1 MHTKT
6 KKPIRNSFLIATSF
20 LVSGIAL
27 FIFSFLLGSLIVG
40 LIGLGLLFWGAL
52 FLLVTPLKYVESSL
66 LISSTLPAY
75 LNMDRLLKDFNPKNE
90 AYNIPPLPR
99 DVSLP
104 EHLEGLKESV
114 TFIPAENTTGMV
126 EIEDIARGKFVIERP
141 AGLLVS
147 SPGIGLLDKIEKKR
161 TADFTQVLPSELD
174 EALPNLLGE
183 LYLAKQIT
191 VATSEN
197 NVILKV
203 NGSLFGGLYSPKYN
217 LRSINLLGCPLVN
230 AAACA
235 IAKSTGK
242 LTMIE
247 DIKTDPEGKAITVT
261 FKVVRGSFEKRQKL
275 VESYGKISLRRDELV
290 GVINSSIGIVDF
302 SFDILIGLTK
312 KKIDWGLLEDYSKS
326 LKENASFIG
335 VTIPSLNL
343 SFIEISSAIERQV
356 PTKTSEQAYGILK
369 SIFNYFENLNLEDDI
384 KESVPNF
391 LSTKAIVL
399 SYYTLND
406 LLLAKVV
413 EDREI
418 TKEIKQLENALQI
431 LVKSTG
437 FKIDVEP
444 LMSTLGKTIVEDDLQ
459 TFVEDVR
466 GNFNQALASFLGLI
480 SE

>member
-1 MHTKT
+1 MQTKT
-6 KKPIRNSFLIATSF
+6 KKPIRNSFLIAISF

-27 FIFSFLLGSLIVG
+27 FILSFLLGSLIVG

-75 LNMDRLLKDFNPKNE
+75 LNLDRLLKDFNPKNE

-99 DVSLP
+99 DISLP
-104 EHLEGLKESV
+104 EHLKGLKEMV
-114 TFIPAENTTGMV
+114 TFIPGENTTGMV
-126 EIEDIARGKFVIERP
+126 EIEDIARGKFLIERP
-141 AGLLVS
+141 SGLLVS

-161 TADFTQVLPSELD
+161 TADFTKLLPSQLD

-183 LYLAKQIT
+183 LYLARQIT

-197 NVILKV
+197 SIILKI
-203 NGSLFGGLYSPKYN
+203 NGSLYGSLYSPKYN
-217 LRSINLLGCPLVN
+217 LRSVNLLGCPLVN

-247 DIKTDPEGKAITVT
+247 DIKTDLEGKALTVA
-261 FKVVRGSFEKRQKL
+261 FKIVPGSFEKRQKL
-275 VESYGKISLRRDELV
+275 VESFEKIVLRRDELV
-290 GVINSSIGIVDF
+290 GVIYSSIGIVDF

-312 KKIDWGLLEDYSKS
+312 KQIDWVQLEDYSKS
-326 LKENASFIG
+326 LREKSSF
-335 VTIPSLNL
+335 VAETVPPLNL
-343 SFIEISSAIERQV
+343 SFLEISSAIERQE
-356 PTKTSEQAYGILK
+356 PKKISAEAYAILK
-369 SIFNYFENLNLEDDI
+369 SIFNYFESLNLDDDF
-384 KESVPNF
+384 KESVLNF

-413 EDREI
+413 GDREI
-418 TKEIKQLENALQI
+418 TKEMKQLESALQI
-431 LVKSTG
+431 LVNNTS
-437 FKIDVEP
+437 FKIDVEA
-444 LMSTLGKTIVEDDLQ
+444 LMSTLEKTIVENNLK

-466 GNFNQALASFLGLI
+466 GNFNEALSSFLVLN
-480 SE
+480 SK

>member
-1 MHTKT
+1 
-6 KKPIRNSFLIATSF
+6 
-20 LVSGIAL
+20 
-27 FIFSFLLGSLIVG
+27 
-40 LIGLGLLFWGAL
+40 
-52 FLLVTPLKYVESSL
+52 
-66 LISSTLPAY
+66 
-75 LNMDRLLKDFNPKNE
+75 
-90 AYNIPPLPR
+90 
-99 DVSLP
+99 
-104 EHLEGLKESV
+104 
-114 TFIPAENTTGMV
+114 
-126 EIEDIARGKFVIERP
+126 
-141 AGLLVS
+141 
-147 SPGIGLLDKIEKKR
+147 
-161 TADFTQVLPSELD
+161 
-174 EALPNLLGE
+174 
-183 LYLAKQIT
+183 
-191 VATSEN
+191 
-197 NVILKV
+197 
-203 NGSLFGGLYSPKYN
+203 
-217 LRSINLLGCPLVN
+217 
-230 AAACA
+230 
-235 IAKSTGK
+235 
-242 LTMIE
+242 
-247 DIKTDPEGKAITVT
+247 
-261 FKVVRGSFEKRQKL
+261 
-275 VESYGKISLRRDELV
+275 
-290 GVINSSIGIVDF
+290 
-302 SFDILIGLTK
+302 
-312 KKIDWGLLEDYSKS
+312 
-326 LKENASFIG
+326 
-335 VTIPSLNL
+335 L

>member
-1 MHTKT
+1 
-6 KKPIRNSFLIATSF
+6 
-20 LVSGIAL
+20 
-27 FIFSFLLGSLIVG
+27 
-40 LIGLGLLFWGAL
+40 
-52 FLLVTPLKYVESSL
+52 
-66 LISSTLPAY
+66 
-75 LNMDRLLKDFNPKNE
+75 MD
-90 AYNIPPLPR
+90 
-99 DVSLP
+99 
-104 EHLEGLKESV
+104 G
-114 TFIPAENTTGMV
+114 
-126 EIEDIARGKFVIERP
+126 
-141 AGLLVS
+141 
-147 SPGIGLLDKIEKKR
+147 IEKKR
-161 TADFTQVLPSELD
+161 TADFAKILPSELE

-197 NVILKV
+197 RVILKV
-203 NGSLFGGLYSPKYN
+203 NGSLYGGLYSPKYN

-247 DIKTDPEGKAITVT
+247 AIAADSQGKVITVD
-261 FKVVRGSFEKRQKL
+261 FKIVRGSFEKRQKL
-275 VESYGKISLRRDELV
+275 VESFGKIALRRDELI

-302 SFDILIGLTK
+302 SFDLLIGLTK
-312 KKIDWGLLEDYSKS
+312 KKIDWMLLEDYSKS
-326 LKENASFIG
+326 LRENSGFIG

-343 SFIEISSAIERQV
+343 SFLEILSAIERQD
-356 PTKTSEQAYGILK
+356 PKKTSEEAYNILK
-369 SIFNYFENLNLEDDI
+369 SIFNYFESLNLDDDF

-413 EDREI
+413 GDRGI
-418 TKEIKQLENALQI
+418 TKEMKQLENALQI
-431 LVKSTG
+431 LVNSTG
-437 FKIDVEP
+437 FKIDVEA
-444 LMSTLGKTIVEDDLQ
+444 LMSTLGKTIVENDLK

-466 GNFNQALASFLGLI
+466 DNFNQALSSFLVLS

>member
-126 EIEDIARGKFVIERP
+126 EIEDIARGKFLIERP

-147 SPGIGLLDKIEKKR
+147 SPGIGLLDRIEKKR
-161 TADFTQVLPSELD
+161 TADFTKVLPSKLE
-174 EALPNLLGE
+174 EVLPNLFGE
-183 LYLAKQIT
+183 LYLAKHIT
-191 VATSEN
+191 VAASEN
-197 NVILKV
+197 SVILKV
-203 NGSLFGGLYSPKYN
+203 NGSLYGGLYSSKYN

-247 DIKTDPEGKAITVT
+247 DIKTDSEGKAITVT
-261 FKVVRGSFEKRQKL
+261 FKIVRGSFEKRQKL
-275 VESYGKISLRRDELV
+275 VESFGKISLRRDELV

-302 SFDILIGLTK
+302 SFDILFGLTK
-312 KKIDWGLLEDYSKS
+312 KNIDWVMLENYSKS
-326 LKENASFIG
+326 FRENSSFTG
-335 VTIPSLNL
+335 ETIPSLNL
-343 SFIEISSAIERQV
+343 SFLEISSAIARQV
-356 PTKTSEQAYGILK
+356 PRETSEEVYGILK
-369 SIFNYFENLNLEDDI
+369 SIFNYFESINLEDDF
-384 KESVPNF
+384 KECVPNF
-391 LSTKAIVL
+391 LSTKAMVL

-406 LLLAKVV
+406 ILLAKVV
-413 EDREI
+413 GDREL
-418 TKEIKQLENALQI
+418 TNEMHQLDTVLKN
-431 LVKSTG
+431 LVNNTS
-437 FKIDVEP
+437 FKIDIET
-444 LMSTLGKTIVEDDLQ
+444 LMVSLGKAIDENNSEI
-459 TFVEDVR
+459 FVQGIR
-466 GNFNQALASFLGLI
+466 GIFRDSFASFVVLNNR
-480 SE
+480 